1 MSDQQLIEKIEAL
14 KADRNA
20 IILAHNYQRDEV
32 QDLADYTGDSLGLSI
47 RAAQTDADVIVFC
60 GVHFMA
66 ETASILCP
74 EKIVLMPDPDAGCPM
89 ADMITAPQLRDLK
102 AQHPGAVV
110 VAYVN
115 SSAEV
120 KAETDVCCTSSNA
133 VKVVQS
139 LKDAQEIIFVPDQYL
154 GSYVAQQTGREMILW
169 QGYCPTHMRITP
181 EHIQRQK
188 AAHPAAEV
196 IVHPECTQPVV
207 ALADYAL
214 STEGICRRAHESSAR
229 EFIIG
234 TELGVMYRLKHE
246 NPGKTFYPATDFALC
261 PNMKKTTLEK
271 ILWCLEAM
279 KNEVRVPEDVCVR
292 ARQAVDRMV
301 AIV

>member
-110 VAYVN
+110 VTYVN

-154 GSYVAQQTGREMILW
+154 GAFVAQQTGRKMILW

>member
-1 MSDQQLIEKIEAL
+1 MPNQHLIEKIEAL
-14 KADRNA
+14 KADANA

-47 RAAQTDADVIVFC
+47 RAAQTDADVIIFC
-60 GVHFMA
+60 GVRFMA

-74 EKIVLMPDPDAGCPM
+74 EKTVLMPDPDAGCPM
-89 ADMITAPQLRDLK
+89 ADMITALQLRELK

-110 VAYVN
+110 VTYVN

-139 LKDAQEIIFVPDQYL
+139 LKDAKEIIFVPDQYL
-154 GSYVAQQTGREMILW
+154 GAYVAKQTGREMILW

-214 STEGICRRAHESSAR
+214 STEGICRRAHESGAK

-234 TELGVMYRLKHE
+234 TELGVMYSLKNE
-246 NPGKTFYPATDFALC
+246 NPGKIFYPATEFALC

-271 ILWCLEAM
+271 ILWCLEGM
-279 KNEVRVPEDVCVR
+279 KNEVRVPEDVRVR
-292 ARQAVDRMV
+292 ARRAVDRMI

>member
-1 MSDQQLIEKIEAL
+1 MPNQHLIEKIEAL
-14 KADRNA
+14 KADSNA

-74 EKIVLMPDPDAGCPM
+74 EKTVLMPDPDAGCPM
-89 ADMITAPQLRDLK
+89 ADMITSQQLRDLK

-110 VAYVN
+110 VTYVN

-154 GSYVAQQTGREMILW
+154 GAFVAQQTGRKMILW

>member
-1 MSDQQLIEKIEAL
+1 MSDQQLIEEIEVL

-32 QDLADYTGDSLGLSI
+32 QALADYTGDSLGLSI

-74 EKIVLMPDPDAGCPM
+74 EKTVLMPDPDAGCPM
-89 ADMITAPQLRDLK
+89 ADMITAAQLRDLK
-102 AQHPGAVV
+102 VQHPGAEVV
-110 VAYVN
+110 TYVN
-115 SSAEV
+115 STAEV

-139 LKDAQEIIFVPDQYL
+139 LQEAQEIIFVPDQYL

-196 IVHPECTQPVV
+196 LVHPECTQPVV
-207 ALADYAL
+207 ACADYAL
-214 STEGICRRAHESSAR
+214 STEGICRRAHESSAA

-234 TELGVMYRLKHE
+234 TELGIMYRLKNE

-271 ILWCLEAM
+271 ILWCLQGM
-279 KNEVRVPEDVCVR
+279 RNEVCVPEDIRVR
-292 ARQAVDRMV
+292 ARRAVDRMV

>member
-1 MSDQQLIEKIEAL
+1 MPNQQLIEKIEAL

-47 RAAQTDADVIVFC
+47 RAAHTDADVIVFC

-74 EKIVLMPDPDAGCPM
+74 EKTVLMPDPDAGCPM
-89 ADMITAPQLRDLK
+89 ADMITAPQLRELK

-110 VAYVN
+110 VTYVN

-139 LKDAQEIIFVPDQYL
+139 LKDAKEIIFVPDQYL
-154 GSYVAQQTGREMILW
+154 GSFVARQTGREMILW

-181 EHIQRQK
+181 EHIQRQM
-188 AAHPAAEV
+188 ADHPEAEV
-196 IVHPECTQPVV
+196 LVHPECTQRVV
-207 ALADYAL
+207 ELSDYAL
-214 STEGICRRAHESSAR
+214 STEGICRRAHESAAR

-234 TELGVMYRLKHE
+234 TELGVMYRLQHE
-246 NPGKTFYPATDFALC
+246 NPGKTFYPATEFALC

-271 ILWCLEAM
+271 ILWCLQGM
-279 KNEVRVPEDVCVR
+279 KHEVRVPEDVRLR
-292 ARQAVDRMV
+292 ARRAVDRMV

>member
-1 MSDQQLIEKIEAL
+1 MSDQYLIEKIEQL
-14 KADRNA
+14 KADRGA

-47 RAAQTDADVIVFC
+47 RASQTDAEVIVFC

-74 EKIVLMPDPDAGCPM
+74 EKTVIMPDPDSGCPM
-89 ADMITAPQLRDLK
+89 ADMITAQQLRDLK

-110 VAYVN
+110 VTYVN

-139 LKDAQEIIFVPDQYL
+139 LQDAREIIFVPDQYL
-154 GSYVAQQTGREMILW
+154 GSFVAKQTGRDMILW

-181 EHIQRQK
+181 EHIKRQK

-196 IVHPECTQPVV
+196 LVHPECTQPVV

-214 STEGICRRAHESSAR
+214 STEGICRRAYESDAP

-234 TELGVMYRLKHE
+234 TELGVIYRLKNE

-271 ILWCLEAM
+271 ILWCLEGM
-279 KNEVRVPEDVCVR
+279 KNEVRVPEDVRVR
-292 ARQAVDRMV
+292 ARRAVDRMV

>member
-32 QDLADYTGDSLGLSI
+32 QSLADYTGDSLGLSI
-47 RAAQTDADVIVFC
+47 RASQTDADVIVFC

-74 EKIVLMPDPDAGCPM
+74 EKTVLMPDPDAGCPM
-89 ADMITAPQLRDLK
+89 ADMIDAQQLRDLK

-133 VKVVQS
+133 VKVVES
-139 LKDAQEIIFVPDQYL
+139 LKDAPEIIFVPDQYL
-154 GSYVAQQTGREMILW
+154 GAFVAQQTGRKMILW

-188 AAHPAAEV
+188 AAHPEAEV
-196 IVHPECTQPVV
+196 LVHPECTQPVV

-214 STEGICRRAHESSAR
+214 STEGICRRAHESKAR

-234 TELGVMYRLKHE
+234 TELGVMYRLKSE
-246 NPGKTFYPATDFALC
+246 NPAKTFYPATDFALC

-271 ILWCLEAM
+271 ILWCLEGM
-279 KNEVRVPEDVCVR
+279 KHEVRVPEDIRVR